1 MLLRNTDGLIRL
13 GILVLPLA
21 GLLALLGLYS
31 TFELGPGS
39 ILVSGDNQ
47 AIVGSGYFASQL
59 VGNGLGLTLLIF
71 GVVALFAYRSNRSAR
86 GLALA
91 AMPLIGD
98 HLDKCEDCRSRSRR
112 F

>member
-59 VGNGLGLTLLIF
+59 VGNGLGPSCNCRQAVL
-71 GVVALFAYRSNRSAR
+71 GDR
-86 GLALA
+86 GRRRRC
-91 AMPLIGD
+91 D
-98 HLDKCEDCRSRSRR
+98 RFSRKVHP
-112 F
+112 